1 MKLLDVGTRIQY
13 IKTHEGH
20 LGTITGTVYNSK
32 NELAKISMKCDC
44 GASLWVSQKDIKDL

>member
-20 LGTITGTVYNSK
+20 FGTITGTVYNSK
-32 NELAKISMKCDC
+32 NELEKISMKCDC
-44 GASLWVSQKDIKDL
+44 GASLWVSQKDVKVI